1 MLVMQYLRVND
12 EMLYDTRSS
21 KTEDILYWIK
31 GILQNNQSFSY
42 QYNNLHMSFIDVPFK
57 NGIFSCT
64 YCDTD
69 SSFHTILD
77 DDIICDKGNFV
88 IMCKNIVSTNLKT
101 QIMNSKEYNC
111 LLIK

>member
-1 MLVMQYLRVND
+1 
-12 EMLYDTRSS
+12 
-21 KTEDILYWIK
+21 
-31 GILQNNQSFSY
+31 
-42 QYNNLHMSFIDVPFK
+42 MSFIDVPFK

-64 YCDTD
+64 YCDAD

-101 QIMNSKEYNC
+101 QIMNSKEYDC
-111 LLIK
+111 LLIKWNIILYF